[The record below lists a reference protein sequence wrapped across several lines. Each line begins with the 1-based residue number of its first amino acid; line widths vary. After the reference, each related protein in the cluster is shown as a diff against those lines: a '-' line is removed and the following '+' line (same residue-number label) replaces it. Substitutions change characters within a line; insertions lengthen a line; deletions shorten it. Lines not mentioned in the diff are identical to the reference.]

1 MFLINQSDDIKNV
14 SSFLKNRRFSR
25 RRFLFLKLNFC
36 FLVALLALVP
46 VTGCSDKNI
55 NQANTTRHPSNE
67 IPQRIISTVPSIT
80 ETLFAL
86 DLQNR
91 LVGVSD
97 FCHYPPEADKI
108 RKVGGYFD
116 PNLEAMLELE
126 PDLVL
131 ILKENQDL
139 RRRLESLGINVLT
152 VDHSS
157 ITGILESFE
166 QIGAVFGDDFQA
178 KDIKFERIWKTVFK
192 KSGPPPAIRPID
204 LQS

>member
-25 RRFLFLKLNFC
+25 RRFFFLKLNFC